1 MTGIDQD
8 PSPESSI
15 AKFECLLQSWN
26 QFLLWDNLRVH
37 YRLGAWR
44 TGGER
49 RAAERPRP
57 LELGQKVKSR
67 PTLDS
72 KTREID
78 GSYLMLATI

>member
-49 RAAERPRP
+49 RAAPPPRVGP
-57 LELGQKVKSR
+57 KSKI
-67 PTLDS
+67 PPKIKFENS
-72 KTREID
+72 
-78 GSYLMLATI
+78 

>member
-44 TGGER
+44 TGGGR
-49 RAAERPRP
+49 RAAPP
-57 LELGQKVKSR
+57 P
-67 PTLDS
+67 PTV
-72 KTREID
+72 
-78 GSYLMLATI
+78 GSNNKNPPKNSIKLLKLTGHTIL

>member
-37 YRLGAWR
+37 YRLGAWH

-49 RAAERPRP
+49 QAAPP
-57 LELGQKVKSR
+57 PTTVGPKSKI
-67 PTLDS
+67 PPKIKFENS
-72 KTREID
+72 
-78 GSYLMLATI
+78 

>member
-37 YRLGAWR
+37 YRLWAWR
-44 TGGER
+44 TGGGR
-49 RAAERPRP
+49 RAAPP
-57 LELGQKVKSR
+57 PTTVGPKSKIS
-67 PTLDS
+67 PKIKFENS
-72 KTREID
+72 
-78 GSYLMLATI
+78 

>member
-44 TGGER
+44 TGGGR
-49 RAAERPRP
+49 RAAPP
-57 LELGQKVKSR
+57 
-67 PTLDS
+67 PTAGPNN
-72 KTREID
+72 KKP
-78 GSYLMLATI
+78 AKN

>member
-37 YRLGAWR
+37 YRLGAHSS
-44 TGGER
+44 
-49 RAAERPRP
+49 P
-57 LELGQKVKSR
+57 KSR
-67 PTLDS
+67 KS
-72 KTREID
+72 AEYYEIFD
-78 GSYLMLATI
+78 LLYY

>member
-49 RAAERPRP
+49 RAVLPPTTVRP
-57 LELGQKVKSR
+57 KSKI
-67 PTLDS
+67 PP
-72 KTREID
+72 KTKFEN
-78 GSYLMLATI
+78 S

>member
-49 RAAERPRP
+49 RAAPP
-57 LELGQKVKSR
+57 
-67 PTLDS
+67 PTNVGPKCKIPPKIEFENS
-72 KTREID
+72 
-78 GSYLMLATI
+78 